1 MNVSKKKEGRGVS
14 GGGDG
19 CGTPHTALT
28 RVLRKLRA
36 HIPLKTWAA
45 LSATGEVEAAILTY
59 LAHTPPGN
67 RATVAEYIE
76 THYPAVLAQVYAQY
90 VFGPKWWVSATLLA
104 LAPILYSYYQ
114 NSQRTPRY
122 CVSSSPGYTG
132 ADRRGE
138 SEATPNPHTEPNPP
152 HTTPTQPHN
161 PRQTPQPNP
170 TNPTQHGTPPQ
181 DNPYI

>member
-104 LAPILYSYYQ
+104 LAPILLL
-114 NSQRTPRY
+114 PELAA
-122 CVSSSPGYTG
+122 YTAILRFIFTG
-132 ADRRGE
+132 IHRGGQTRRK
-138 SEATPNPHTEPNPP
+138 
-152 HTTPTQPHN
+152 
-161 PRQTPQPNP
+161 
-170 TNPTQHGTPPQ
+170 
-181 DNPYI
+181 